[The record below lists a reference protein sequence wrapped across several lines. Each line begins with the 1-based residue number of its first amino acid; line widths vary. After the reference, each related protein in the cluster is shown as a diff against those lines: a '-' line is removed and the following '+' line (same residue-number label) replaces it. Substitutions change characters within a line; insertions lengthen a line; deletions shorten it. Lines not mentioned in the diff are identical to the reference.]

1 MAMGASLVALA
12 TDVDLQRLELP
23 PPQSQA
29 VGSQFGFKTIHFS
42 EGKNSGMT
50 GIVRK
55 GVNYGAGYLFLGRG
69 GTMGQATYSFS
80 RRSLRIYG
88 RGQDNSGGP
97 K

>member
-12 TDVDLQRLELP
+12 TDVDLQRLELS

-55 GVNYGAGYLFLGRG
+55 GVNYGAGYLFLCCLFLGVLFR
-69 GTMGQATYSFS
+69 
-80 RRSLRIYG
+80 
-88 RGQDNSGGP
+88 
-97 K
+97 

>member
-12 TDVDLQRLELP
+12 TDVDLQRLELS

-55 GVNYGAGYLFLGRG
+55 GVNYGAGLYNDN
-69 GTMGQATYSFS
+69 YSS
-80 RRSLRIYG
+80 PLAAIKI
-88 RGQDNSGGP
+88 P
-97 K
+97 HLK